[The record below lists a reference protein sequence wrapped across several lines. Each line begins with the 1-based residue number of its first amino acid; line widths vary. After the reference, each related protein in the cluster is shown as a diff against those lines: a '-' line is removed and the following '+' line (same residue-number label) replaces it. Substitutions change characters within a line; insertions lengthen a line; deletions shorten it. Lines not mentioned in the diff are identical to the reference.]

1 MSRVRNEKNINLGDK
16 QRMREEY
23 LETKEVE
30 NKRKLEMQN
39 FKITGE
45 K

>member
-1 MSRVRNEKNINLGDK
+1 
-16 QRMREEY
+16 MREEY

-45 K
+45 KWKELKVL